1 MASPLFMVLVAL
13 QVLVL
18 LAVVVLMRRSGSDHF
33 FRSIEVTLEGL
44 QRSQEQLATSFNR
57 QLDDIKDVIQK
68 QNSQNRQEIQKNILG
83 FNESILSRMTE
94 IASLQKQQL
103 DTFSKQLTTLTA
115 SNEKCLTQVREA
127 LEKRLGLLQ
136 EDNNKK
142 LEQMRATV
150 DEKLQSTL
158 EKRLGESFK
167 VVSDRL
173 EVVHKG
179 LGEMQVL
186 AAGVGDLKRVLTN
199 VKTRGIWGEIQL
211 ANLLEQVLSP
221 DQYAENVAT
230 RPNSNDRVEFAI
242 RLPGQKG
249 DKKNVVWLPI
259 DAKFP
264 QDCFQRLLEA
274 QESADVV
281 LVEEATKILV
291 NQIKHEAK
299 TISEKYIEPPH
310 TTDFGILFL
319 PVEGLYSEVIRQPGL
334 IEFLQDRYRIVI
346 SGPTTLAALLNS
358 LQMGFR
364 TLAIE
369 KRSSEV
375 WTLLGKVKSEFG
387 KFGDILEK
395 THKKIQEAGNNLDL
409 AARKTRTIERNLG
422 KVESLPVGQA
432 DTLNLGELEVPE
444 PQLFSGA

>member
-1 MASPLFMVLVAL
+1 M
-13 QVLVL
+13 
-18 LAVVVLMRRSGSDHF
+18 
-33 FRSIEVTLEGL
+33 
-44 QRSQEQLATSFNR
+44 
-57 QLDDIKDVIQK
+57 
-68 QNSQNRQEIQKNILG
+68 
-83 FNESILSRMTE
+83 
-94 IASLQKQQL
+94 
-103 DTFSKQLTTLTA
+103 
-115 SNEKCLTQVREA
+115 
-127 LEKRLGLLQ
+127 
-136 EDNNKK
+136 
-142 LEQMRATV
+142 
-150 DEKLQSTL
+150 
-158 EKRLGESFK
+158 
-167 VVSDRL
+167 
-173 EVVHKG
+173 
-179 LGEMQVL
+179 
-186 AAGVGDLKRVLTN
+186 
-199 VKTRGIWGEIQL
+199 
-211 ANLLEQVLSP
+211 
-221 DQYAENVAT
+221 
-230 RPNSNDRVEFAI
+230 
-242 RLPGQKG
+242 
-249 DKKNVVWLPI
+249 WLPI

-281 LVEEATKILV
+281 LVEEATKLLV

-334 IEFLQDRYRIVI
+334 MAFLQDRYRIVI

-422 KVESLPVGQA
+422 KVESLPVGQD